1 MKMGAANLNRESF
14 PIFGAVGRRFG
25 STERADAGG
34 RGRACLRHLYEMN
47 INISSFSAV

>member
-25 STERADAGG
+25 STLAPGG
-34 RGRACLRHLYEMN
+34 RGWTRARVLATPLRNEYKY
-47 INISSFSAV
+47 IIF